1 MEIDLGVV
9 GYITEDKAI
18 KITVNE
24 FRGQDYIH
32 IREYMLDGDT
42 GRWFP
47 TKKGLALKPE
57 NVDMAA
63 HLLEKA
69 GEIVAK
75 RYWDKIDTEPKQ
87 LEFFEKGDD

>member
-1 MEIDLGVV
+1 MEVDLGIV
-9 GYITEDKAI
+9 GYISDDKAI

-42 GRWFP
+42 GKWFP
-47 TKKGLALKPE
+47 TKKGLALRPD

-75 RYWDKIDTEPKQ
+75 RYWDSIVTEPKQ
-87 LEFFEKGDD
+87 LELFKKGED